1 MKSGSTKSETKVA
14 RLRCERGLTQAALAE
29 KTGVN
34 IRAIQRYESG
44 ERKIEGAS
52 LTVALRIPTPW
63 ASTRANLFEHTHE
76 GPTLAI
82 TARAGPFSCYKGKY
96 TWQSDADSDIYPGMT
111 AFGSKPS

>member
-52 LTVALRIPTPW
+52 LTVALRIADALGVHPLQFVVYGVPVN
-63 ASTRANLFEHTHE
+63 ADFVGDFLDGLSALQE
-76 GPTLAI
+76 GFDPKAVI
-82 TARAGPFSCYKGKY
+82 
-96 TWQSDADSDIYPGMT
+96 PG
-111 AFGSKPS
+111 